1 MLGALPRLSSQLLR
15 LHHMVRRHLVRGFC
29 STHAGRLPLL
39 RFQLLRHLPPPSS
52 QLRATGHTTLLLHVA
67 CWCHVG
73 VLPLLRLPLL
83 RQLRIQPFL
92 ANGHA
97 ARLLCRAWRPAVEVL
112 PLPRLLPLRQ
122 LRIQPLLLLTGILP
136 DGPAWP
142 GGPRLTCCRCCGSS
156 FCTRCASSLFLLTG
170 MLPGC
175 SAWPGGPQLTRCRCC
190 GSSLC
195 ATCASSNFLLTGIL
209 PGCFAGPGGPRLTCR
224 RCCSSSVFG
233 FSTRLKGHEGSAA
246 AAALPSFF
254 GCTPCAST
262 GLFVI
267 SLDSERPA
275 PCLATFDPVPP
286 GAAYA
291 ALLAAGAPLDS
302 LPRSPCCCGRIPARR
317 RRTECGSGG
326 SAPRQEGGCC

>member
-92 ANGHA
+92 ANGNA

-112 PLPRLLPLRQ
+112 PLPRLLPLCQ

-136 DGPAWP
+136 DCPAWP

-156 FCTRCASSLFLLTG
+156 
-170 MLPGC
+170 
-175 SAWPGGPQLTRCRCC
+175 
-190 GSSLC
+190 LC
-195 ATCASSNFLLTGIL
+195 DTCASSNFLLTGIL

-224 RCCSSSVFG
+224 RCCSSSIFG

-246 AAALPSFF
+246 AAALPSSF

-267 SLDSERPA
+267 SFDSERPA
-275 PCLATFDPVPP
+275 PGLATFDPVPP

-317 RRTECGSGG
+317 RRTECGSGR

>member
-1 MLGALPRLSSQLLR
+1 MGALPLLRSQLLR

-39 RFQLLRHLPPPSS
+39 RFQLLRRLLPPSS
-52 QLRATGHTTLLLHVA
+52 RLHAKGHTALLLHVA

-83 RQLRIQPFL
+83 RQLRLQPLL

-112 PLPRLLPLRQ
+112 PLPRLLPLRK
-122 LRIQPLLLLTGILP
+122 LRIQLLLLLTGILP
-136 DGPAWP
+136 DCP
-142 GGPRLTCCRCCGSS
+142 
-156 FCTRCASSLFLLTG
+156 
-170 MLPGC
+170 
-175 SAWPGGPQLTRCRCC
+175 AWPGGPQLTRYRCC

-195 ATCASSNFLLTGIL
+195 ASCASSNFLLTGIL
-209 PGCFAGPGGPRLTCR
+209 PGCFAGPGGPRLMCCR
-224 RCCSSSVFG
+224 YCSSSIFG

-262 GLFVI
+262 
-267 SLDSERPA
+267 
-275 PCLATFDPVPP
+275 P
-286 GAAYA
+286 GR
-291 ALLAAGAPLDS
+291 G
-302 LPRSPCCCGRIPARR
+302 
-317 RRTECGSGG
+317 
-326 SAPRQEGGCC
+326 

>member
-1 MLGALPRLSSQLLR
+1 M
-15 LHHMVRRHLVRGFC
+15 RGFC
-29 STHAGRLPLL
+29 STHASRLPLL

-67 CWCHVG
+67 CWCHMG

-83 RQLRIQPFL
+83 HQLRIQPFL
-92 ANGHA
+92 ANGRA

-112 PLPRLLPLRQ
+112 PLPRLLPLCQ

-136 DGPAWP
+136 DCPAW
-142 GGPRLTCCRCCGSS
+142 
-156 FCTRCASSLFLLTG
+156 
-170 MLPGC
+170 
-175 SAWPGGPQLTRCRCC
+175 
-190 GSSLC
+190 
-195 ATCASSNFLLTGIL
+195 
-209 PGCFAGPGGPRLTCR
+209 PGGPRLTCR
-224 RCCSSSVFG
+224 RCCSSSIFG

-246 AAALPSFF
+246 AAALPSSF

-267 SLDSERPA
+267 SLDSEKPA
-275 PCLATFDPVPP
+275 PGFATFDPVPP

-291 ALLAAGAPLDS
+291 ALLAAGVPLGS

-317 RRTECGSGG
+317 RHTECGSGR